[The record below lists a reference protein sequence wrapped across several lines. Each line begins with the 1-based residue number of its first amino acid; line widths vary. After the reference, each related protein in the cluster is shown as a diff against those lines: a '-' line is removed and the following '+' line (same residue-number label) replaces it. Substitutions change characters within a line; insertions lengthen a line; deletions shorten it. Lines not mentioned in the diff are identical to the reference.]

1 MESDII
7 FTPLGAGQEVGRS
20 CHLLQIRNKNIM
32 LDCGIHPGL
41 SGVDSLP
48 FIDSCDMDTID
59 MLLVTHFHLDH
70 AGGVPFILTK
80 TRFKGKCIMTQATKA
95 IYKILMTDYLRL
107 GSKDSSRTMFNED
120 DLEQSLKRIQTVDFH
135 EVNEI
140 DGVTITAY
148 VAGHVLGACLFAIEI
163 DGLKVLYTGDFSR
176 VESRHLCSAD
186 IPPFKP
192 DVLITESTF
201 GCQNHESQEVR
212 EKRFITMISAVM
224 KRGGKCLIP
233 AFAVGTAQELMLIL
247 DEMWEKNKRFQ
258 KIPIYYCSGL
268 AKKCMA
274 VYQTFLSSMNNRIQ
288 QSTTNNPF
296 HFRHIQNL
304 KSIDAINEKGPCVVL
319 ASPAML
325 QSGMS
330 RELFERW
337 CTDSKNCIVLAGY
350 SVEGTLA
357 KHLLTDPDE
366 IVAMNGQRLQLK
378 MQVVSCSFAAHVDY
392 QAASDFYLKLK
403 PEKLILVHGEIS
415 EMARKQTALINLF
428 KKEGQETEVFSPKNL
443 EQLNINIDKDRLLL
457 LRGSISEKPLKT
469 GDRLEGIMVKHSA
482 YYRLISPEEILKYT
496 GIKAHNHFQTIWH
509 VMESGF
515 ENLKFNLCQL
525 TTDVKIDQL
534 IMNVGN
540 SEAPAFKV
548 TLYNDDMIL
557 YIYTRSK
564 KVALCYQWGP
574 LQDIYA
580 DCIAGAIIHANL
592 NPLPIKTMLK
602 LEEYNYVPS
611 INQVIIDH
619 DFKEEK
625 MEE

>member
-1 MESDII
+1 
-7 FTPLGAGQEVGRS
+7 
-20 CHLLQIRNKNIM
+20 M

-107 GSKDSSRTMFNED
+107 GSKDSNRIMFNED

-148 VAGHVLGACLFAIEI
+148 VAGHVLGACMFAIEI

-192 DVLITESTF
+192 DVLISEATF

-288 QSTTNNPF
+288 QSTSTNPF
-296 HFRHIQNL
+296 HFKHIQNL
-304 KSIDAINEKGPCVVL
+304 KSIDSINEKGPCVVL

-378 MQVVSCSFAAHVDY
+378 MQIVSCSFAAHVDY

-403 PEKLILVHGEIS
+403 PEKLILVHGEAN

-428 KKEGQETEVFSPKNL
+428 KKENQETEVLSPKNL

-457 LRGSISEKPLKT
+457 LRGAVSETSLKV
-469 GDRLEGIMVKHSA
+469 GDRIEGIMVKHSA

-496 GIKAHNHFQTIWH
+496 GVKAHNHFQTIWH

-525 TTDVKIDQL
+525 TTDVTIDQL

-548 TLYNDDMIL
+548 SLYDDTMIL
-557 YIYTRSK
+557 YIYTRAK
-564 KVALCYQWGP
+564 KIAVCYEWGP

-580 DCIAGAIIHANL
+580 DCISGAIIHANL
-592 NPLPIKTMLK
+592 NPLPLKTMLK
-602 LEEYNYVPS
+602 LEEYNYVPT
-611 INQVIIDH
+611 INQVVIEHNI
-619 DFKEEK
+619 KEEV